1 MNQTDDVDGF
11 LYEDIAFA
19 RSVNMSDEE
28 FLLNSHAFI
37 QYCSVQDNNNNDD
50 EDDEDDEDDDDDDD
64 DNDDDENEPFIDE
77 KMSYVI
83 DAWAELGYKYFY
95 QNHNAKQALE
105 CYTRE
110 KELSLI
116 NSKLPSTYFNPLI
129 GSCSERMGDIYA
141 SKNDIE
147 KALALYN
154 EALDLSRKET
164 FVNNAMA
171 AARCMCKIGR
181 YNPNHEPELF
191 HDAFKDL
198 IYGYGKPYTRDTIGK
213 CYVYLA
219 RSLQRC
225 ERYQQALKYAKQA
238 ISIFLPDPLL
248 LERLIDD
255 CCQLLIELHQS
266 INNSNDNVPTKE
278 KLLSDRISSNDEQIK
293 AMLQTTLEELKSE
306 LENKTR

>member
-1 MNQTDDVDGF
+1 
-11 LYEDIAFA
+11 
-19 RSVNMSDEE
+19 MSDEE
-28 FLLNSHAFI
+28 FLRNSRAFI
-37 QYCSVQDNNNNDD
+37 QYCSTYDNNH
-50 EDDEDDEDDDDDDD
+50 
-64 DNDDDENEPFIDE
+64 DDDESFIDE
-77 KMSYVI
+77 KTSYVI

-110 KELSLI
+110 KELSLTD
-116 NSKLPSTYFNPLI
+116 SKSPSAYFNPLI

-141 SKNDIE
+141 SNNDTE
-147 KALALYN
+147 KALTLYK
-154 EALDLSRKET
+154 EALDLSRRET
-164 FVNNAMA
+164 FVNNIMT
-171 AARCMCKIGR
+171 AARCMCKIGC
-181 YNPNHEPELF
+181 YNPNHEPKIF

-225 ERYQQALKYAKQA
+225 ERYQEALKYAKQA

-255 CCQLLIELHQS
+255 CCQLIIELHRS
-266 INNSNDNVPTKE
+266 INSSNDNVPTKE
-278 KLLSDRISSNDEQIK
+278 KLLSDRISLNDEQIK
-293 AMLQTTLEELKSE
+293 TMLQTTLEELKSE
-306 LENKTR
+306 TENK